1 MTGVTG
7 DDELKLEGRRPTDQP
22 IGCLM
27 LFPSFCWCL
36 RKQTHS
42 LHTAYSSRY
51 SRYILLRSLQ
61 PLYKTVSHLS
71 HRRHQHKQTSGH
83 RVRIQKEIL
92 QSSDCSQ
99 MKSRDTAVSSK
110 HAVNQRSL
118 SYLTQI
124 NNSDL
129 DIVRK
134 ALAHVHHS
142 QPHDIEPHDKNQFI
156 CMREV
161 LPGGSSVLI
170 EACLKQLLVL
180 LNRSSEKF
188 DEKHSDDLEGKSILS
203 MIGDHSQFHQMN
215 IRLPTYRIRPQI
227 PSLIPSLLSRDL
239 RRMDF
244 VAHPNEEP
252 SIRVRNH
259 VVLFSVDPIRAIIM
273 SSRIIILVPPGGMD
287 QILKIVESYMEG
299 EL

>member
-1 MTGVTG
+1 
-7 DDELKLEGRRPTDQP
+7 
-22 IGCLM
+22 
-27 LFPSFCWCL
+27 
-36 RKQTHS
+36 
-42 LHTAYSSRY
+42 
-51 SRYILLRSLQ
+51 
-61 PLYKTVSHLS
+61 
-71 HRRHQHKQTSGH
+71 
-83 RVRIQKEIL
+83 
-92 QSSDCSQ
+92 
-99 MKSRDTAVSSK
+99 MKSRDTVISSK

-124 NNSDL
+124 NISDL

-134 ALAHVHHS
+134 ALTHVHHS

-188 DEKHSDDLEGKSILS
+188 DEKQSDDLEGKSILS
-203 MIGDHSQFHQMN
+203 MIGDHSQFHQLN
-215 IRLPTYRIRPQI
+215 IRIPTYRIRPQI
-227 PSLIPSLLSRDL
+227 PSLVPSLLSRDL

-252 SIRVRNH
+252 SIRVRKH